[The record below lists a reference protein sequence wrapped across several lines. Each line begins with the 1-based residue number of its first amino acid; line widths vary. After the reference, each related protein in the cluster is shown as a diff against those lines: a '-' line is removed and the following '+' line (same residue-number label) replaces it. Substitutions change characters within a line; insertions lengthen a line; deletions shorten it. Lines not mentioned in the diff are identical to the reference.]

1 MEAGGDSSNPCA
13 VFIPTTLAHMKT
25 WARHHSKNEFC
36 PLVGLV
42 SFSRWVKTS
51 VSHGNWLRLKRFCF
65 LEGWVWHGSIPW
77 SHFLQW
83 PHGQTI
89 AMVQLWRG
97 RASTGWQL
105 FKVALLPKEKFPRLL
120 NHVSTLFLAATLLDP
135 VACQFNS
142 LDPQKTNLA
151 EKSRASFIFNKPSG
165 ITKDK
170 QQSHC

>member
-1 MEAGGDSSNPCA
+1 MEVGGDSSNPCA

-36 PLVGLV
+36 PLLGLV
-42 SFSRWVKTS
+42 SFSSWVKKS
-51 VSHGNWLRLKRFCF
+51 ISHGNWLRLKRFCF

-97 RASTGWQL
+97 RASTRWQL
-105 FKVALLPKEKFPRLL
+105 FKVALLPKEKFPKAPKPCFHSFPCSNFAWPCGVPVQLIR
-120 NHVSTLFLAATLLDP
+120 STE
-135 VACQFNS
+135 N
-142 LDPQKTNLA
+142 
-151 EKSRASFIFNKPSG
+151 
-165 ITKDK
+165 
-170 QQSHC
+170 